1 MSQMNEKF
9 CQSCGM
15 PMTEIG
21 LFGTN
26 ENGDM
31 NHEYCKYCF
40 TDGKFTQENITLV
53 DMVAIC
59 VPHMK
64 AQGFT
69 EDKAQEMMNSF
80 LPTLKRWKK

>member
-1 MSQMNEKF
+1 MDQMNEKF

-15 PMTEIG
+15 PMTETG
-21 LFGTN
+21 LFGQ
-26 ENGDM
+26 ESNGESS
-31 NHEYCKYCF
+31 HEYCKYCYA
-40 TDGKFTQENITLV
+40 DGKFTQDNITLD

-69 EDKAQEMMNSF
+69 EEKAKEMMDNF
-80 LPTLKRWKK
+80 LPTLTRWKK